1 MVLIGPCWKINGI
14 ITNRLIEHVENEM
27 GLVENQENRL
37 GKVIG
42 LVEKLLGLFS
52 LFIKFESSRLIK
64 EILYKIKL
72 IKKFYK
78 DFKYWI
84 IQGKFLR
91 SLICKKKEKKLK

>member
-1 MVLIGPCWKINGI
+1 
-14 ITNRLIEHVENEM
+14 M
-27 GLVENQENRL
+27 GLFVN
-37 GKVIG
+37 
-42 LVEKLLGLFS
+42 
-52 LFIKFESSRLIK
+52 FESSRPIK

-91 SLICKKKEKKLK
+91 SLMCKKKKEKNENPKLIKFYGKTFVEEIYYFEKKNS